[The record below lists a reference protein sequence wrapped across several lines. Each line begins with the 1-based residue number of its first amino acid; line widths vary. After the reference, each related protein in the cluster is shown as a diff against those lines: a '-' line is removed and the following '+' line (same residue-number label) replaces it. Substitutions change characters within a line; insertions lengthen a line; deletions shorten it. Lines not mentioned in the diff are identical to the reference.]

1 MTKGENRTW
10 RHFKCSGRLFDDTQ
24 NQRYND
30 WYQLYGKKLDEREER
45 RQQRNLPN
53 QVCQNQVSNEERNT
67 LDKFF

>member
-1 MTKGENRTW
+1 MSKGEKRLW
-10 RHFKCSGRLFDDTQ
+10 RHFKSSGRLFDDTQ
-24 NQRYND
+24 KQRYQD

>member
-10 RHFKCSGRLFDDTQ
+10 RHFKSSGRLFDDTQ
-24 NQRYND
+24 KQRYKD

-45 RQQRNLPN
+45 RQQRMLFN
-53 QVCQNQVSNEERNT
+53 QVDQNQESSEERNT

>member
-10 RHFKCSGRLFDDTQ
+10 RHFKSSGRLFDDTQ

-45 RQQRNLPN
+45 RQQRNLSN

>member
-10 RHFKCSGRLFDDTQ
+10 RHFKSSGRLFDDTQ
-24 NQRYND
+24 NQRYKD
-30 WYQLYGKKLDEREER
+30 WYQLYGKKLNEKEER
-45 RQQRNLPN
+45 RQQRKLPN